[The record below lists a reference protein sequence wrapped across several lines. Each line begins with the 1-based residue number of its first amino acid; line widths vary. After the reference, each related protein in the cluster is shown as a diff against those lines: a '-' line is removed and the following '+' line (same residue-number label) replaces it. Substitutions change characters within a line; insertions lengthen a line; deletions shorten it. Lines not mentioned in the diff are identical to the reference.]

1 MRRNQKRQI
10 SPFGAGL
17 IAIAVTAIAVYFGFT
32 KAIPFQHHYTIKA
45 AFNTANNVKKG
56 SFVRIAGVNVGK
68 VTDVSFLHGGQQA
81 AVVSMRIDDKGLPIH
96 ADATAKIRPRIFL
109 EGNFFVDLQP
119 GSPSAP
125 VLRDG
130 QTLPI
135 NQTAAP
141 VQLDQVLSTLQS
153 STRADLQRLLAD
165 LSSGFSGQ
173 GAAGFN
179 RSLRYQG
186 EAYRTGAIVSDATL
200 GTAEHDLSQYIA
212 SSGATAQALDR
223 FPAQLQSLVTDFNTT
238 ANALAVQSSALSAA
252 IHELPLTL
260 RAGLP
265 ALRALD
271 NALPPVRRLARDFLP
286 GTRSSGPAID
296 ASLPFVAQARGL
308 VSKPELRGLVADL
321 RPTVPSLIALNRG
334 SVPLYQQTRAASSC
348 QNRVILPWSMQT
360 ISDQQFPA
368 SGPVYEEQAKALE
381 GTGGESRAFDAN
393 GIWFRVLIGAGFA
406 YPSNPGQFTLS
417 ALPVVGTNPPPPAEK
432 PQFRS
437 DVACET
443 QNAQSLATTPGG
455 APRGE
460 FRIATDTPA
469 AQAKI
474 KQADDALRSY
484 LRVRLKQMG
493 LDRWVGVSDKE
504 LTPDQVP
511 HLKQLATFRNGSR

>member
-17 IAIAVTAIAVYFGFT
+17 IAIVVSVIAIYFGFT

-45 AFNTANNVKKG
+45 AFNTVNNIKKG

-68 VTDVSFLHGGQQA
+68 VSDVSFLHQGQQA

-96 ADATAKIRPRIFL
+96 TDATAKIRPRIFL
-109 EGNFFVDLQP
+109 EGNFFVDLSP

-130 QTLPI
+130 QMLPI
-135 NQTAAP
+135 SQTAAP

-153 STRADLQRLLAD
+153 STRADLQRLLAE

-179 RSLRYQG
+179 RSLQYQG
-186 EAYRTGAIVSDATL
+186 EAYRTGSIVSDATL
-200 GTAEHDLSQYIA
+200 GTAEHDLSGYIA
-212 SSGATAQALDR
+212 TSGATAQALDR
-223 FPAQLQSLVTDFNTT
+223 FPAQLQSLITDFNTT
-238 ANALAVQSSALSAA
+238 ANALAVQSNALSAA

-265 ALRALD
+265 ALAALN
-271 NALPPVRRLARDFLP
+271 NALPPVRRFARDFLP

-296 ASLPFVAQARGL
+296 ASLPFVAQVRGL

-321 RPTVPSLIALNRG
+321 RPTVPSLIALNRA
-334 SVPLYQQTRAASSC
+334 SVPLYQQTRAAASC
-348 QNRVILPWSMQT
+348 QNQVILPWSLTT
-360 ISDQQFPA
+360 IQDKDFPA

-406 YPSNPGQFTLS
+406 FPSNPGQFTLS
-417 ALPVVGTNPPPPAEK
+417 ALPVVGANPPPPAEK
-432 PQFRS
+432 PQFRE
-437 DVACET
+437 DVPCET
-443 QNAQSLATTPGG
+443 QNQQSLASTPSG

-460 FRIATDTPA
+460 FRIDTTSSA

-474 KQADDALRSY
+474 NQANDALREW
-484 LRVRLKQMG
+484 LRAGLKREG
-493 LDRWVGVSDKE
+493 LDKLIGVSNGQV
-504 LTPDQVP
+504 TPEQVP
-511 HLKQLATFRNGSR
+511 HLKELATFRNGQR